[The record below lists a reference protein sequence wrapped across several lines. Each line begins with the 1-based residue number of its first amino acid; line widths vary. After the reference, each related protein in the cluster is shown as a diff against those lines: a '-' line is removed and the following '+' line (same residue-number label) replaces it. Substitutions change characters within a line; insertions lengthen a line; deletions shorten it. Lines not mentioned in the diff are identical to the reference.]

1 MVTLNPSN
9 KHGIAA
15 LESYQGRLRI
25 RFPRACFPNSRKYL
39 TLGLR
44 DTPENR
50 ILAERKLTLIQNDLD
65 DGKFDY
71 TLESYLPQAKQQS
84 YLKLVSESSPQITLK
99 DLWDSYLEYLKPIRK
114 ASTIHYL
121 NSSITIYINKCPI
134 VSPYSALEVRN
145 WLVETTTPSM
155 AKRVLTQ
162 LNAAFKWALKHKKL
176 SGSLSPFEGM
186 ASEFKHRFEVES
198 KPCAFTNAEKLQI
211 ISSFRNHK
219 IPGRNYSHYTSFV
232 EFMFLTGCRP
242 NEAVGLKWDDIAPDY
257 RFINF
262 DGGIFCTNTGKRL
275 SSKGSKNNSSRKF
288 PCNQELRE
296 FLQSLPKTHTLVF
309 PSKDGRSIHYNN
321 FVKRG
326 WHKIVDPIKP
336 NTTPYSCRDTFI
348 TEQIAKGVNSAI
360 IAKWVDNSVE
370 TIEKHYLDM
379 AAIDHILPR

>member
-1 MVTLNPSN
+1 MVTVNLSR

-15 LESYQGRLRI
+15 LETFRDRLRI
-25 RFPRACFPNSRKYL
+25 RLPRTCFGGKQKYL
-39 TLGLR
+39 SLGLY
-44 DTPENR
+44 DTPTNR
-50 ILAERKLTLIQNDLD
+50 AIAQRRLDWIQGDIDN
-65 DGKFDY
+65 GQFDP
-71 TLESYLPQAKQQS
+71 TLERYQSQAKQPT
-84 YLKLVSESSPQITLK
+84 YLSIVSETSHQTTLK
-99 DLWDSYLEYLKPIRK
+99 ELWDSYLDYLKPIRK

-121 NSSITIYINKCPI
+121 NSSITIYINKCPV

-198 KPCAFTNAEKLQI
+198 KPCAFTNAEKIQI

-232 EFMFLTGCRP
+232 EFLFLTGCRP
-242 NEAVGLKWDDIAPDY
+242 NEAVGLKWDDIDPDY

-275 SSKGSKNNSSRKF
+275 NSKGSKNNSSRKF

-296 FLQSLPKTHTLVF
+296 FLQSLKRTHVLVF

-321 FVKRG
+321 FVKRA

-336 NTTPYSCRDTFI
+336 DTTPYSCRDTFI
-348 TEQIAKGVNSAI
+348 TEQIAKGVSAPI
-360 IAKWVDNSVE
+360 IAKWVDNSVKM
-370 TIEKHYLDM
+370 IEKHYLDM
-379 AAIDHILPR
+379 ASIDHILPQ

>member
-1 MVTLNPSN
+1 MVQERRDSNPQPTAYYAGEN
-9 KHGIAA
+9 
-15 LESYQGRLRI
+15 
-25 RFPRACFPNSRKYL
+25 KYL
-39 TLGLR
+39 TLSLV

-50 ILAERKLTLIQNDLD
+50 AIALDKLAWINGDIRNDR
-65 DGKFDY
+65 FDI
-71 TLESYLPQAKQQS
+71 TLERYKPQAKQQA
-84 YLKLVSESSPQITLK
+84 YLTIVGETSHQTTLSE
-99 DLWDSYLEYLKPIRK
+99 LWDSYLNYLKPIRK

-121 NSSITIYINKCPI
+121 NSSITIYINKCPL
-134 VSPYSALEVRN
+134 VSPYNALEIRN

-186 ASEFKHRFEVES
+186 AQEFKHRFEVES

-232 EFMFLTGCRP
+232 EFLFLTGCRP
-242 NEAVGLKWDDIAPDY
+242 NEAVGLKWDDIDPDY

-262 DGGIFCTNTGKRL
+262 NGGIFCTNTGKRL
-275 SSKGSKNNSSRKF
+275 DSKGSKNNSSRKF

-296 FLQSLPKTHTLVF
+296 FLQSLPRTHALVF

-321 FVKRG
+321 FVKRA

-348 TEQIAKGVNSAI
+348 TEQIAKGVSAPI
-360 IAKWVDNSVE
+360 IAKWVDNSVKM
-370 TIEKHYLDM
+370 IEKHYLDM
-379 AAIDHILPR
+379 ASIDHILPQ